1 MREAPLHRALR
12 RATQDLTAVGAEF
25 ALVGGI
31 AISTRTE
38 PRFTRD
44 IDLAIRVDD
53 DSAAEALVVE
63 LGYAVVA
70 TAEHRAL
77 RRLATARLRAPG
89 GADAPI
95 VDLLFA
101 SSSIEP
107 EVVAAAERLRLS
119 ASLEVPVARVGHLLA
134 MKVLAVKPARPQDAS
149 DILALLRVAQEA
161 DLELARTSLELIER
175 RGASRDKDLAG
186 VLAHYLAIQPG
197 DDTDG

>member
-12 RATQDLTAVGAEF
+12 RATQELTAVGAEF

-53 DSAAEALVVE
+53 DSAAEALVAD

-89 GADAPI
+89 GAGAPI

-119 ASLEVPVARVGHLLA
+119 ASLEVPVARRA
-134 MKVLAVKPARPQDAS
+134 
-149 DILALLRVAQEA
+149 
-161 DLELARTSLELIER
+161 
-175 RGASRDKDLAG
+175 LAG
-186 VLAHYLAIQPG
+186 DEGARR
-197 DDTDG
+197 